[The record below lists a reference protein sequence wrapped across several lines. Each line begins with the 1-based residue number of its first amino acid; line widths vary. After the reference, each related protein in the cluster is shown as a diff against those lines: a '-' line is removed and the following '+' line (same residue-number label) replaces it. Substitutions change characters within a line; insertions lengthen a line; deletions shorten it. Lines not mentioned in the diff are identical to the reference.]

1 MNGKI
6 RFSSTL
12 GEGSCFFIELDTC
25 DIPTQVIDEFPPDK
39 KVEMPTALE
48 TEKYQVLYIEDNPLN
63 QEVLFKLLT
72 EREDI
77 EILTAPLGRLGL
89 ELAQEH
95 HPDLILMDID
105 LPDINGFDVF
115 RCLQGLDATKHIPVV
130 ALSAH
135 AMKDTIEKAKDLGFK
150 DYLTKPVDVDLFFS
164 TLDLYLKK

>member
-1 MNGKI
+1 MNLIPVTSRPKSSMSSPPI
-6 RFSSTL
+6 RKLKCLPPL
-12 GEGSCFFIELDTC
+12 G
-25 DIPTQVIDEFPPDK
+25 Q
-39 KVEMPTALE
+39 
-48 TEKYQVLYIEDNPLN
+48 
-63 QEVLFKLLT
+63 
-72 EREDI
+72 REDI

>member
-1 MNGKI
+1 MEKLGFPALLGRGVAFLLNLIPVTSRPK
-6 RFSSTL
+6 SSM
-12 GEGSCFFIELDTC
+12 SS
-25 DIPTQVIDEFPPDK
+25 PPGK
-39 KVEMPTALE
+39 KVEMPTALG